1 MEHYPILDRIQ
12 SPSDLRTLGDWE
24 VGRLCYE
31 IRQFLIEHVSRTGG
45 HLASNLGAVELTV
58 ALHRVFDSPK
68 DSIVWDVGHQ
78 SYTHKI
84 LTGRKDQ
91 FSTLRQRNG
100 LSGFPKPEESVH
112 DAFVA
117 GHASISISAAYGIAC
132 ANKMSGNDR
141 TAVAVVGDGAF
152 TGGMIY
158 EAINNAGRSNVRLVI
173 VLNHNDMSISR
184 NVGAF
189 ARYLSTIRAKPGY
202 LHVKQHVES
211 VLDHL
216 PLVGR
221 PLKRALRSSKSI
233 LKYILFHNT
242 FFEEMGLEYFGPV
255 DGHNIQELEQVLRRA
270 KALKRPAV
278 VQVETVKGKGYT
290 FAERNPPAYHGVS
303 QFDIQ
308 TGSPDGEPAPACNSF
323 SAVFGAEMVKLGQN
337 PKVCAIT
344 AAMAVGTGLD
354 PFSKACRSRFFDV
367 GIAEEHAVTF
377 AAGLA
382 VKGFIPVFAVYSTFF
397 QRCFDQVLHD
407 AALERTHIV
416 LAIDRAGIVGDDGD
430 THQGIFDISLL
441 TAMPGITIYSPATF
455 DQLRSDIRR
464 ALFEDTGVVAVRYP
478 RGGENPCHC
487 TLGPEEDDVWLD
499 GTGLTAI
506 SYGRTASA
514 LYEAVQEM
522 EQPPEVVLLNRIWPF
537 SEELVR
543 VLARRKHILFFE
555 ESVQSGSIAEHLLTA
570 LVKAGFDGKYE
581 MVTLPDGFI
590 RQCSIPWALQEYGL
604 SAEAI
609 GRKLREASG
618 ENAGDNPEEEK
629 GR

>member
-84 LTGRKDQ
+84 LTGRKEQ

-117 GHASISISAAYGIAC
+117 GHASTSISAAYGIAC

-303 QFDIQ
+303 HFDIQ

-487 TLGPEEDDVWLD
+487 TLGPEEDDVWID

-514 LYEAVQEM
+514 LYEVVQEM

-537 SEELVR
+537 SDELVR

-609 GRKLREASG
+609 GRKLREASR
-618 ENAGDNPEEEK
+618 ENTGDNPEEEK